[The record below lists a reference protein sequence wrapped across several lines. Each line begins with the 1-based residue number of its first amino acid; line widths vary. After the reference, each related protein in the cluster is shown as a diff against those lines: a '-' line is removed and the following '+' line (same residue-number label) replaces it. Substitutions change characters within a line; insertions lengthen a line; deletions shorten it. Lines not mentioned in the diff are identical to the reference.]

1 MAGAAGEKSQGTSPE
16 IQVEG
21 MLATLGFF
29 RKSSFQHPFFFFR
42 EQPVD
47 LVGEFE
53 KLYRVL
59 LTRRP
64 FRGLD
69 PGFSGFALH
78 VKIIL

>member
-1 MAGAAGEKSQGTSPE
+1 MAGAAGKKSQGTIPE

-21 MLATLGFF
+21 MVATLGFF
-29 RKSSFQHPFFFFR
+29 RESSLQHPFFFFR

-53 KLYRVL
+53 KLYWVL
-59 LTRRP
+59 LTSRP
-64 FRGLD
+64 FCRLD